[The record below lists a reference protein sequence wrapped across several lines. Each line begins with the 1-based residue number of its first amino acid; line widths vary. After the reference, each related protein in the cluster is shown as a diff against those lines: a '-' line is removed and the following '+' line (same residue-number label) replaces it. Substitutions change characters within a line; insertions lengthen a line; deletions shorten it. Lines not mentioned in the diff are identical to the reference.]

1 MYTAFNLSLNGE
13 NDLIDNNYYVK
24 GLEIYNH
31 VKKCALN
38 NLEEI
43 IKEDVIDGDK
53 LQNMWF
59 PDEIFN
65 KESFIF
71 ISHSHND
78 EEIAIKLAGYLYE
91 KFEIFSF
98 IDSCVWRHMDNL
110 NKQLNSCTQDKD
122 NCCSGCECSEFSH
135 NIGYVHMM
143 LASALMK
150 MIDKCE
156 CMFFLNTA
164 SSINLNDKTESPW
177 IYYELNIASII
188 QKISKIEMPI
198 MESVL
203 SFKRKIEFTPNL
215 GEMIKIDE
223 SFLKRWESEYNL
235 SYEDNPFV
243 VLYKMCR
250 GIDW

>member
-1 MYTAFNLSLNGE
+1 MYTAFNLSLYDKSYFI
-13 NDLIDNNYYVK
+13 NDIYYDK
-24 GLEIYNH
+24 GLEIYKH

-38 NLEEI
+38 NFEEI
-43 IKEDVIDGDK
+43 ISDDIIDGDK

-59 PDEIFN
+59 PDEIFYD
-65 KESFIF
+65 KTFVF

-78 EEIAIKLAGYLYE
+78 EETAIKLAGYLYE
-91 KFEIFSF
+91 KFKILSF

-110 NKQLNSCTQDKD
+110 NKQLNSCTKDKYS
-122 NCCSGCECSEFSH
+122 NCYGCECNEFSY
-135 NIGYVHMM
+135 NISHVHMM

-156 CMFFLNTA
+156 CLFFVNTS

-198 MESVL
+198 MEGTL
-203 SFKRKIEFTPNL
+203 CFKRNIEFTPNL
-215 GEMIKIDE
+215 KNMIKINE
-223 SFLKRWESEYNL
+223 KILREWENKYNPL
-235 SYEDNPFV
+235 NDNPFEI
-243 VLYKMCR
+243 LYKICG
-250 GIDW
+250 GIN

>member
-1 MYTAFNLSLNGE
+1 MYTAFNLSLYDQNLS
-13 NDLIDNNYYVK
+13 DIYYTK
-24 GLEIYNH
+24 GLKNYKC
-31 VKKCALN
+31 VKKFALK

-43 IKEDVIDGDK
+43 INEDIIDGDM
-53 LQNMWF
+53 LQKMWF
-59 PDEIFN
+59 PNEIFN
-65 KESFIF
+65 NKNFIF

-78 EEIAIKLAGYLYE
+78 EKTAIKLAGYLYE
-91 KFEIFSF
+91 KFNILSF
-98 IDSCVWRHMDNL
+98 IDSCVWQHMDNL
-110 NKQLNSCTQDKD
+110 NKHLNNCTKD
-122 NCCSGCECSEFSH
+122 RYNYCYGCECSEFSY
-135 NIGYVHMM
+135 NISHVHIM

-156 CMFFLNTA
+156 CMFFLNTS

-215 GEMIKIDE
+215 DKMIKINE
-223 SFLKRWESEYNL
+223 IFLKKWENKYNPL
-235 SYEDNPFV
+235 HDNPFT
-243 VLYKMCR
+243 VLYKICG
-250 GIDW
+250 GID